1 VSTDP
6 SPARPSH
13 AEADVDADGDGLVSR
28 LRVIED
34 QPLEAR
40 ADAYI
45 ALHAELKAVLDS
57 ADRTSADRTS
67 VDRTSADRTSADRTS
82 VDRTATDGPGAGRA
96 AG

>member
-1 VSTDP
+1 VSIDP
-6 SPARPSH
+6 SAARPSDP
-13 AEADVDADGDGLVSR
+13 ETENVADGDGLVSR

-34 QPLEAR
+34 QPLESR
-40 ADAYI
+40 AEAYT

-67 VDRTSADRTSADRTS
+67 AE
-82 VDRTATDGPGAGRA
+82 RA